1 MTQDKFAATKR
12 IDKTLNWLEYSREQW
27 KEKCM
32 EAKLQLKRQTLATK
46 RVREG
51 RVNLKNELRLAQ
63 NRIKELE
70 SISEQQSKQID
81 ELKKKCSSK
90 RMM

>member
-1 MTQDKFAATKR
+1 MTQNKLATSKR
-12 IDKTLNWLEYSREQW
+12 MDKTLEWLEHSREQW

-51 RVNLKNELRLAQ
+51 RADLKNELRLAQ
-63 NRIKELE
+63 KRIQELE
-70 SISEQQSKQID
+70 SITDQQAIQID
-81 ELKKKCSSK
+81 VLKKKY
-90 RMM
+90 